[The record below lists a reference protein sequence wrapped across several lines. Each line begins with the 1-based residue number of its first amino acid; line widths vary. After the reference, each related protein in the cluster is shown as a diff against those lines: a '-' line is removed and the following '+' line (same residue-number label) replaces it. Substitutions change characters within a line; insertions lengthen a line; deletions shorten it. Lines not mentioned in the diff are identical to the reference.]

1 MNKLI
6 AIAINEYSDPLITDL
21 NNCIND
27 ANGVIDI
34 LSSKYQFSDIEILSS
49 KESTTLV
56 SLYQNLYDQ
65 LINAIPEDSILIYFA
80 GHGEYNEK
88 ISTSYWLCSDSS
100 KYHVT
105 SWFSIDTL
113 NRFFNASEARHI
125 ALISDSCFSG
135 AIFEKFRGGGSNA
148 LESKISRQALTSGG
162 LEKVLDGKGKHSLF
176 NLSLQKVLNT
186 NDKPVLSFYELS
198 EQVILDFD
206 KNTPQTPTYG
216 SLIGAGHEGGT
227 FLLKLQKTANNVG
240 YHDLQLT
247 LDLPKELNISS
258 DIKVPFF
265 NQKKTFNNTF
275 VNSFIQSLGY
285 TIVNEVRNFA
295 FADWEYAVQ
304 RSGQYGFEVLVD
316 YSIEYL
322 DEKLLS
328 IKFSHYS
335 EMGGAHPNHYVYAL
349 NFCFSP
355 DRNVSLYDAVEQEG
369 HQNFQ
374 VFLNAMIEQFAHSDD
389 KNILKA
395 CLKDSSY
402 HDLPFSFTKH
412 ELTIY
417 WFNQLPHAFKGHGI
431 LIIPVKKIDKI
442 SGKIQLATM

>member
-6 AIAINEYSDPLITDL
+6 AIAINEYIDPLITDL
-21 NNCIND
+21 KNCIND
-27 ANGVIDI
+27 ANAIIDI
-34 LSSKYQFSDIEILSS
+34 LSAKYQFHDIEILSS

-56 SLYQNLYDQ
+56 SLYQNLYDH
-65 LINAIPEDSILIYFA
+65 LLNALEEDSILIYFA
-80 GHGEYNEK
+80 GHGEYHQK
-88 ISTSYWLCSDSS
+88 LSTSYWLCSDSS
-100 KYHVT
+100 KNNLT
-105 SWFSIDTL
+105 SWFNIDTL
-113 NRFFNASEARHI
+113 NRFFAASEARHI

-135 AIFEKFRGGGSNA
+135 AIFEKSRGGGSDA

-162 LEKVLDGKGKHSLF
+162 LEKVLDGSGEHSQF

-186 NDKPVLSFYELS
+186 NDKPILSFYELS
-198 EQVILDFD
+198 EQVILDF
-206 KNTPQTPTYG
+206 NQNSWQTPAYG
-216 SLIGAGHEGGT
+216 SLTDSGHQGGT
-227 FLLKLQKTANNVG
+227 LLLKLQKTENNAG
-240 YHDLQLT
+240 YQDLQLT

-265 NQKKTFNNTF
+265 NQKKTFNNMF

-285 TIVNEVRNFA
+285 NIINEVRNFA
-295 FADWEYAVQ
+295 FSDWEYAVD
-304 RSGQYGFEVLVD
+304 RSGLYGFEVLVD

-322 DEKLLS
+322 DEKFLS
-328 IKFSHYS
+328 IKFTHFS

-355 DRNVSLYDAVEQEG
+355 DRNVSLYDIVDQKG

-374 VFLNAMIEQFAHSDD
+374 DFLYAIIEQYASNENRDV
-389 KNILKA
+389 LKG
-395 CLKDSSY
+395 CMDDSSH
-402 HDLPFSFTKH
+402 HDVPFSFTQH

-431 LIIPVKKIDKI
+431 LTIPIKKIDKI
-442 SGKIQLATM
+442 SGRIQLGSE